1 MRPLSIYIH
10 IPFCV
15 HKCGYCDFNSYAL
28 DNLLAQGHAGNDW
41 AKSYADAVIRELGS
55 RIRILG
61 LAGRPVKTVFFGGG
75 TPSLF
80 PTAET
85 ARILSFIR
93 ETFDIERD
101 AEITAEA
108 NPGEADTAR
117 FKFLREAGINRLSI
131 GVQSFNDDCLHR
143 LERVH
148 TGDDAQKAI
157 HSARRAGFSNIS
169 IDLMFGTP
177 FQALDQAISDIKTGI
192 ALRPEHFSAYE
203 LTIEPGTSF
212 GALHS
217 RGELHG
223 LPDEDTALAMWET
236 RDSLLSAA
244 GFMRYEISN
253 FTQPT
258 FECRHNMNYWNRGEY
273 LGVGAG
279 AHSLIGRRRFWNIAR
294 PDYYVKNAHNPTA
307 GEENV
312 SNIKKALGESLMLG
326 LRLREGVSL
335 SYLAKECGGDPEE
348 YFSGLFSAL
357 EDQGLTERKNKFIR
371 LTQRGTLLANQVLV
385 KFL

>member
-1 MRPLSIYIH
+1 MRPISIYIH

-28 DNLLAQGHAGNDW
+28 DNLLAQGHAGDDW
-41 AKSYADAVIRELGS
+41 AMSYADAVIRELGS
-55 RIRILG
+55 RSRILG
-61 LAGRPVKTVFFGGG
+61 LAERPVKTIFFGGG

-80 PTAET
+80 PATET
-85 ARILSFIR
+85 TRILSFIR
-93 ETFDIERD
+93 ETFDIDTD

-117 FKFLREAGINRLSI
+117 FKVLWEAGINRLSI
-131 GVQSFNDDCLHR
+131 GVQSFNDDCLHH

-148 TGDDAQKAI
+148 TGDDARKAF

-177 FQALDQAISDIKTGI
+177 FQTLDQAVADIETGI
-192 ALRPEHFSAYE
+192 ALGPEHFSAYE

-212 GALHS
+212 GTLHS
-217 RGELHG
+217 RGKLHG

-236 RDSLLSAA
+236 RDRLLSTA
-244 GFMRYEISN
+244 GFKRYEISN

-258 FECRHNMNYWNRGEY
+258 FECRHNINYWNRGEY

-294 PDYYVKNAHNPTA
+294 PDGYVKNAQNPTA

-312 SNIKKALGESLMLG
+312 SDVKKALGESLMLG

-335 SYLAKECGGDPEE
+335 SCIAKECGGNPEE
-348 YFSGLFSAL
+348 FFSGLFSAL
-357 EDQGLTERKNKFIR
+357 ENQGLTERKNKIIR